1 MEMLDKLNNLKER
14 LNSSPENLKKFM
26 KDYEEYRNEVI
37 YNQMKSVF
45 INNVA
50 FYYLSEDN
58 IFDKKKE
65 SSEYDNKKVDVSVNT
80 FNLSSEII
88 MFSDNKFAA

>member
-37 YNQMKSVF
+37 YNQTKSDF

-50 FYYLSEDN
+50 FYYLSEDI
-58 IFDKKKE
+58 IFDNKKE
-65 SSEYDNKKVDVSVNT
+65 SSEYDNKKADVSVNT
-80 FNLSSEII
+80 FKLSNEII